1 LTRPPRWLRRAAP
14 WLVLALAVALGGC
27 QPTRQTPT
35 GSAASS
41 TPSAAV
47 PGASGSAIAG
57 AVTVDQSMLEILPS
71 AVGGAALEPA
81 DEAAATIALDPA
93 LAGDVEAVAVGLAVS
108 AGASATQDLV
118 IANVVRL
125 RPDVFDEGFFRGWRD
140 SYDAAA
146 CEPAGGVLGNA
157 EAEIDGRKV
166 FIGSCAN
173 GGFTYHTRYGED
185 VVVSLTSVGERRFGE
200 LVMNDLGQ

>member
-1 LTRPPRWLRRAAP
+1 MP
-14 WLVLALAVALGGC
+14 WLVAACAVSLALAGC
-27 QPTRQTPT
+27 QPSGPGPT
-35 GSAASS
+35 GSAGAS
-41 TPSAAV
+41 TPSAV
-47 PGASGSAIAG
+47 PGSSGSPAAG
-57 AVTVDQSMLEILPS
+57 AVTVDQSMLGILPTD
-71 AVGGAALEPA
+71 VGGAPLEPA
-81 DEAAATIALDPA
+81 DDAAATIALDPA

-108 AGASATQDLV
+108 AGASATEDLV

-125 RPDVFDEGFFRGWRD
+125 RPDVFDDGFFRGWRD

-146 CEPAGGVLGNA
+146 CEPAGGILGNA
-157 EAEIDGRKV
+157 EADIDGRKV

-185 VVVSLTSVGERRFGE
+185 VLVSLTSVGEGRFGE